1 MHPRSPISRQVE
13 GFFVPFCVILQRKSE
28 NCGIIK
34 AHCNL
39 LQTNCKLKYFNKY
52 GENDYLCKMKSN
64 ITFILLLVF
73 VLLPV
78 SCGKKGKT
86 PTSFSL
92 EGAWTLTQVESPMG
106 DIDSYPQDGSTQLCV
121 YEGDSMLY
129 LSALTQTESALV
141 VYPLDKRSITLI
153 DKGGGE
159 LLYLEDGDPRPLTV
173 SSDSTIV
180 IQRNGVLYTYVR
192 ANDLSEEWGE
202 DIRNIIASEQEN
214 NEISRYVLSSK
225 EREQASVIHWLV
237 YAIIAFV
244 IIVLAI
250 ALIAIANHRAKQRL
264 QLQLKQI
271 KEEHDERPQPVRQAM
286 ASVESAFFASDEYH
300 MLQQRMVSGQRLK
313 EEDWNAIE
321 TQLKTVYPGFTSQ
334 LRNLY
339 PMSELEYQTCLL
351 IKLHI
356 APSDIATVLA
366 RDVSTISTV
375 RSRLYKKVFGQKG
388 GSKEWDEFLLSIGA

>member
-1 MHPRSPISRQVE
+1 M
-13 GFFVPFCVILQRKSE
+13 
-28 NCGIIK
+28 
-34 AHCNL
+34 
-39 LQTNCKLKYFNKY
+39 
-52 GENDYLCKMKSN
+52 M
-64 ITFILLLVF
+64 F
-73 VLLPV
+73 VLLPI
-78 SCGKKGKT
+78 SCDKESES
-86 PTSFSL
+86 PAAFSL
-92 EGAWTLTQVESPMG
+92 EGAWTLTQVEYPMG
-106 DIDSYPQDGSTQLCV
+106 DIDSYPHDGSTQLCV

-129 LSALTQTESALV
+129 RSALTQTESALV

-159 LLYLEDGDPRPLTV
+159 LLYLEDGDPHPLTV

-192 ANDLSEEWGE
+192 AKDISEEWGE
-202 DIRNIIASEQEN
+202 EIRNIIANEQEG
-214 NEISRYVLSSK
+214 NEVSRYVLSAK

-286 ASVESAFFASDEYH
+286 ASVESAFFASGEYH
-300 MLQQRMVSGQRLK
+300 MLQQRIATGQMLK
-313 EEDWNAIE
+313 EEEWCNIE
-321 TQLKTVYPGFTSQ
+321 AQTKKVYPGFCSQ

-339 PMSELEYQTCLL
+339 PLSDLEYQTCLL
-351 IKLHI
+351 IKLRI
-356 APSDIATVLA
+356 APTDIATVLA

-375 RSRLYKKVFGQKG
+375 RSRLYKKVFGCKG
-388 GSKEWDEFLLSIGA
+388 GAREWDEFVLSIGA